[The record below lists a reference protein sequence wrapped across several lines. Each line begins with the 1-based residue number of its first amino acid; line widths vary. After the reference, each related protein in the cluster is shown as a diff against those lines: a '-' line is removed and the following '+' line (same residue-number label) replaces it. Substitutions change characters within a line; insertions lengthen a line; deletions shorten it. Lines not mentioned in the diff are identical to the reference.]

1 MPALTGYSQA
11 FHSDSSGTA
20 STRQVS
26 LGTRAVDTNGNEY
39 VYAKGTASV
48 TTDTWVTFDEGW
60 NVTRAVANGQ
70 GRVGI
75 AMSDN
80 PLSSFG
86 WYQVY
91 GQGRGNV
98 LASFADNGKIFL
110 TSTDGSVDD
119 ADVGGDFVVGAIGRS
134 AVASGSATIELN
146 YPIVQDVAMD

>member
-11 FHSDSSGTA
+11 FHSDTSGTA
-20 STRQVS
+20 STQEVN
-26 LGTRAVDTNGNEY
+26 LGVRALDADGNEY

-60 NVTRAVANGQ
+60 NVTRAVADGQ

-91 GQGRGNV
+91 GKARGTV
-98 LASFADNGKIFL
+98 LAGFADNGKVFL
-110 TSTDGSVDD
+110 TSTAGSVDD
-119 ADVGGDFVVGAIGRS
+119 ADVAGDFVVGAIGRS
-134 AVASGSATIELN
+134 AVVSGSP
-146 YPIVQDVAMD
+146 PI